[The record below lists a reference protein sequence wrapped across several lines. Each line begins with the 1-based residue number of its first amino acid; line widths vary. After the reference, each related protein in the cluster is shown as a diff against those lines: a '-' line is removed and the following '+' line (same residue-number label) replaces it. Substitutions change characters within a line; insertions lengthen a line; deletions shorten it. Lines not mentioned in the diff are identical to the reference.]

1 MSRFLLDTNVFL
13 WWMTDKSRLSDRAK
27 AEIGSAR
34 TVVMVS
40 AVVAWEIAIKTAQ
53 GRLTTPGDVGE
64 AIHANRF
71 VELPVTVAH
80 AGALHA
86 LPMIHKDP
94 FDRLLVAQA
103 RVERLTLITADE
115 TLARYDVPVLAA

>member
-1 MSRFLLDTNVFL
+1 MSRFLLDTNAFL
-13 WWMTDKSRLSDRAK
+13 WWMTDKSRLSDQAK

-53 GRLTTPGDVGE
+53 GRLTTPGDVGT
-64 AIHANRF
+64 AIRANRF

-80 AGALHA
+80 AEALHS

-94 FDRLLVAQA
+94 FDRLLVSQA
-103 RVERLTLITADE
+103 RVERLTLITSDE
-115 TLARYDVPVLAA
+115 MLARYDVPVLVA